1 MKSIVCTLL
10 MLLSSG
16 AALKIAAK
24 PYQPELVQLLS
35 VPGQGSTALSQLLM
49 SSKNVATL
57 CSGQTWQCEP
67 CNFMDE
73 ASELCEG
80 IGSDVNVLRNAMD
93 TWALHWDLS
102 RPLLMKK
109 AMFDVVERSVLETHR
124 MYLQMAAS
132 GLPQRMR
139 GASIDGLRFAYI
151 VLWRPF
157 CLSKMSSHFSG
168 VPSEVENL
176 EYLGNIV
183 ENLPRETGA
192 RVLVINYGSLL
203 WDMEKTKKRVEAFL
217 PEAGLLDTSFEPRMD
232 IDVFPGNL
240 WKATGSISEYAQ
252 AHQSDAATLGYNVL
266 QQTCESEALSEYF
279 PLNPTDKN
287 LRARYGHAVDIL
299 RAKSM

>member
-1 MKSIVCTLL
+1 
-10 MLLSSG
+10 
-16 AALKIAAK
+16 
-24 PYQPELVQLLS
+24 
-35 VPGQGSTALSQLLM
+35 
-49 SSKNVATL
+49 
-57 CSGQTWQCEP
+57 
-67 CNFMDE
+67 
-73 ASELCEG
+73 
-80 IGSDVNVLRNAMD
+80 MD